1 MFVARGN
8 EQMGEWKA
16 AGLKCGKNDK
26 YNSWMKSFWKK
37 NSLLFLF
44 TRVDFIKMNLIKDPL
59 TRKKSCDDLMKI
71 FVEYDKM
78 LKNSGRGGL
87 CLTAV
92 EKQPD
97 IYAHF
102 LIDEAWNNALRAYM
116 AAIFEGLRFP
126 KLKIASRPRFNIHA
140 DDQGKCMFYKKY
152 PSPNFLKYTNFCH
165 PLTTLKF
172 LIPIMRC
179 CSRYV
184 LPFGWKKRLDRIK
197 ALMDGKM
204 NISVMLKKTG
214 MNGENP
220 LKNMMTMIHSHFHY
234 LMAKRM
240 GATPA
245 VKKNHIKNIFPAKN
259 IIY

>member
-1 MFVARGN
+1 MPCAPICLRSLKDCGSQNWRLQAGPVSISMRMIRGN
-8 EQMGEWKA
+8 A
-16 AGLKCGKNDK
+16 C
-26 YNSWMKSFWKK
+26 
-37 NSLLFLF
+37 
-44 TRVDFIKMNLIKDPL
+44 FI
-59 TRKKSCDDLMKI
+59 
-71 FVEYDKM
+71 
-78 LKNSGRGGL
+78 
-87 CLTAV
+87 
-92 EKQPD
+92 
-97 IYAHF
+97 
-102 LIDEAWNNALRAYM
+102 
-116 AAIFEGLRFP
+116 
-126 KLKIASRPRFNIHA
+126 
-140 DDQGKCMFYKKY
+140 KKY

-165 PLTTLKF
+165 PLTTLKL

-179 CSRYV
+179 CWRYV

-204 NISVMLKKTG
+204 NIFVMLKKTG